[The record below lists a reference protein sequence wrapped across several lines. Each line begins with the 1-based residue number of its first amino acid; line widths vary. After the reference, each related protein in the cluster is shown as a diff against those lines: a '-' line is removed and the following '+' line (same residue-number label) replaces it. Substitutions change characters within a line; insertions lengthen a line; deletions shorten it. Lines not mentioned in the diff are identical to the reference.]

1 MAATAPAHK
10 CLVVFMAPRLVLNL
24 IIRLLSGADELSGK
38 VEAIAASFGL
48 LDKLTDKKSGR
59 PRRVDDEECSE
70 LMEDVEQVVV
80 VVVLKVMNS
89 TNEDGTASWRNIPPG
104 KLILS
109 GGGDCECWI
118 ERESWK
124 DILLRDIAANYHDST
139 QLNLLVL
146 IWGLLCYG
154 ALILLCRHRRC

>member
-48 LDKLTDKKSGR
+48 LDKKSGR

-80 VVVLKVMNS
+80 VLNS

-124 DILLRDIAANYHDST
+124 DILLRDIAHDST

-154 ALILLCRHRRC
+154 PLILLCRHRRC